1 MIPLKSPSEVEA
13 IGRSGRIVAGL
24 FREIA
29 PLVAPGVST
38 AQLDRFA
45 GDFVRSHAG
54 AVPAFKGLY
63 GFPGNACISINE
75 EVVHGLPS
83 GRLLRDGD
91 IVSVD
96 VGVRC
101 GGWCADS
108 AFTFPVGAAGPE
120 AAHLLDTTRS
130 ALDAAVAAARP
141 GARVGDVGAAVVEV
155 VRGTGLS
162 IVRDLVGHGIGR
174 EIHEEPQVANEGRP
188 GTGVLLSPG
197 MVLAIEPM
205 LSAGSPRI
213 RTLAD
218 EWTVVTADRALSAH
232 FEHTVAVTETGPAV
246 LTGGGVWER
255 TAPTAPSMAQAASPA
270 RQEAGATA

>member
-1 MIPLKSPSEVEA
+1 MIPLKSPREVEA
-13 IGRSGRIVAGL
+13 IGRSGRIVARL

-29 PLVAPGVST
+29 PLVVPGVST
-38 AQLDRFA
+38 AQLDHFA

-63 GFPGNACISINE
+63 GFPGNACVSINE

-83 GRLLRDGD
+83 GRLLREGD

-108 AFTFPVGAAGPE
+108 AFTFPVGAVGPE

-141 GARVGDVGAAVVEV
+141 GGRVGDVGAAVVEV

-174 EIHEEPQVANEGRP
+174 DIHEDPQVANEGRP

-205 LSAGSPRI
+205 LSAGNPRI

-232 FEHTVAVTETGPAV
+232 FEHTVAVTSTGPVV
-246 LTGGGVWER
+246 LTGGDIWER
-255 TAPTAPSMAQAASPA
+255 AAPAASVAPPAAPTRQQAS
-270 RQEAGATA
+270 ATA

>member
-1 MIPLKSPSEVEA
+1 MIPLKSSREVEA
-13 IGRSGRIVAGL
+13 IGRSGRIVADL
-24 FREIA
+24 FGEIE
-29 PLVAPGVST
+29 PLVVPGLST
-38 AQLDRFA
+38 AELDRFA
-45 GDFVRSHAG
+45 GEFVRSYAG

-75 EVVHGLPS
+75 EVVHGIPS
-83 GRLLRDGD
+83 GRVLRSGD

-108 AFTFPVGAAGPE
+108 AFTFSVGEVGPG
-120 AAHLLDTTRS
+120 ATHLLQVTRS

-141 GARVGDVGAAVVEV
+141 GARVGDVGAAVVDV

-174 EIHEEPQVANEGRP
+174 EIHEEPQVANEGRA

-205 LSAGSPRI
+205 LSAGSARI

-218 EWTVVTADRALSAH
+218 EWTVVTSDRALSAH
-232 FEHTVAVTETGPAV
+232 FEHTVAVTSTGPAV
-246 LTGGGVWER
+246 LTGGSVW
-255 TAPTAPSMAQAASPA
+255 APTAQAAPSVAQPANASP
-270 RQEAGATA
+270 QEAGATV

>member
-1 MIPLKSPSEVEA
+1 MIPLKSSGEIEA
-13 IGRSGRIVAGL
+13 IGRSGRIVADL
-24 FREIA
+24 FGEIE
-29 PLVAPGVST
+29 PLVVPGLAT
-38 AQLDRFA
+38 AELDRFA

-75 EVVHGLPS
+75 EVVHGIPS
-83 GRLLRDGD
+83 GRVLRSGD

-101 GGWCADS
+101 DGWCADS
-108 AFTFPVGAAGPE
+108 AFTFSVGEVGLE
-120 AAHLLDTTRS
+120 AAHLLRITRS
-130 ALDAAVAAARP
+130 ALAAAVAAARP
-141 GARVGDVGAAVVEV
+141 GARVGDLGAAVGDV

-174 EIHEEPQVANEGRP
+174 EIHEEPQVPNEGRA

-205 LSAGSPRI
+205 LSAGSARI

-218 EWTVVTADRALSAH
+218 EWTVVTWDRTLSAH
-232 FEHTVAVTETGPAV
+232 FEHTVAVTSTGPV
-246 LTGGGVWER
+246 ILTSGDVWE
-255 TAPTAPSMAQAASPA
+255 SASEAVSSPVPL
-270 RQEAGATA
+270 RAGATA

>member
-1 MIPLKSPSEVEA
+1 VIPLKSSREIEA
-13 IGRSGRIVAGL
+13 IGRSGRIVADL
-24 FREIA
+24 FGEIE
-29 PLVAPGVST
+29 PLVVPGLST
-38 AQLDRFA
+38 AELDRFA

-75 EVVHGLPS
+75 EVVHGIPS
-83 GRLLRDGD
+83 ARVLRSGD

-108 AFTFPVGAAGPE
+108 AFTFSVGEVAPE
-120 AAHLLDTTRS
+120 AAHLLQVTRS

-141 GARVGDVGAAVVEV
+141 GARVGDVGAAVVGV
-155 VRGTGLS
+155 VRETGLA

-174 EIHEEPQVANEGRP
+174 EIHEEPQVANEGRA

-205 LSAGSPRI
+205 LSAGSARI

-218 EWTVVTADRALSAH
+218 EWTVVTWDRALSAH
-232 FEHTVAVTETGPAV
+232 FEHTVAVTSTGPAV
-246 LTGGGVWER
+246 LTGGGVWEP
-255 TAPTAPSMAQAASPA
+255 AAQAVPSV
-270 RQEAGATA
+270 AGATV